1 LAERHRQAGV
11 VTEAELE
18 ELLTDC
24 PTLYHMAE
32 DGSWL
37 SIQERGL
44 LSTTALL
51 DLYGVMGADRVE
63 IEERRRPASVPL
75 ERAGLPPAAVRD
87 QLPMDDVGLR
97 RCLPPHLAPADW
109 YRLLNQKAFFWLTRD
124 RLVRLLKA
132 GPYRDRPHT
141 VIEVSARAIVE
152 AHRERIWFCP
162 MNSGCTKPYPH
173 PRDEQTF
180 RRIPDYPYSYWR
192 KRRQRGE
199 RVVELA
205 IDHSVPDI
213 AEFVTRVVRMQGSQ
227 ELAML
232 FP

>member
-1 LAERHRQAGV
+1 V
-11 VTEAELE
+11 VTEAEFE
-18 ELLTDC
+18 ELLSDC

-32 DGSWL
+32 DGSWP

-51 DLYGVMGADRVE
+51 DLYGVTGAARIA
-63 IEERRRPASVPL
+63 IEERRRPASIAL
-75 ERAGLPPAAVRD
+75 EGAGLPAAVIRD

-97 RCLPPHLAPADW
+97 RCLPPHFTPADW
-109 YRLLNQKAFFWLTRD
+109 YRLLNQKVFFWLTRE
-124 RLVRLLKA
+124 RLVKLLKA
-132 GPYRDRPHT
+132 GSYKDRPHT
-141 VIEVSARAIVE
+141 VIGVSTRALVE

-180 RRIPDYPYSYWR
+180 RRIPDYPYSHWR
-192 KRRQRGE
+192 KRRRRGE

-205 IDHSVPDI
+205 IDYEVPNIADI
-213 AEFVTRVVRMQGSQ
+213 VTRVVTMQSDR
-227 ELAML
+227 ELGTLSWESRGHM
-232 FP
+232 